1 MAKLQYIH
9 DESGKPLYVILPLDE
24 YKKLVGRQ
32 DDYESVP
39 YHSDAHDDET
49 VPHDDETVPHE
60 VVSIMLD
67 QNISLIA
74 AWRIFRGF
82 SQYDVATRLGTTQ
95 SAVSQWEAIDSKPQK
110 KTREKL
116 AELYRC
122 SPSQMM
128 L

>member
-9 DESGKPLYVILPLDE
+9 DESGRPLYVVLPLDE

-32 DDYESVP
+32 DDYKSIP
-39 YHSDAHDDET
+39 YNSDA
-49 VPHDDETVPHE
+49 HDDETVPHE

-74 AWRIFRGF
+74 AWRVFRGL
-82 SQYDVATRLGTTQ
+82 SQYDVATKLGTTQ

-116 AELYRC
+116 AELYQCR
-122 SPSQMM
+122 PAQMT

>member
-39 YHSDAHDDET
+39 YHSDAQ
-49 VPHDDETVPHE
+49 DDETVPHE

-116 AELYRC
+116 AELYHC